1 MVRLKYKDVLLSD
14 TGDSMNIGTGC
25 EDTMRQK
32 GEWMAPVDDRILEL
46 IRNHGNLTPAAV
58 DHFGGPSRH
67 YASERMSVL
76 ANYGLLEQIYRGL
89 YGITD
94 DGRQYLDEQ
103 LDASE
108 LEPIDSTDS

>member
-1 MVRLKYKDVLLSD
+1 
-14 TGDSMNIGTGC
+14 MNIGTGC

-89 YGITD
+89 YSITD
-94 DGRQYLDEQ
+94 KGLQYLDEQ

-108 LEPIDSTDS
+108 LEPSDSTDS

>member
-1 MVRLKYKDVLLSD
+1 MTRLKYREVLFYR
-14 TGDSMNIGTGC
+14 TGKSMSIVSGVD
-25 EDTMRQK
+25 DTMRQK
-32 GEWMAPVDDRILEL
+32 GDWMAPVDDRVLEL
-46 IRNHGNLTPAAV
+46 VRSHGNLTPAAV

-76 ANYGLLEQIYRGL
+76 VEYGLLEQIHRGL

-94 DGRQYLDEQ
+94 EGLQYLDEE

-108 LEPIDSTDS
+108 LEASE